1 LPKGR
6 TCERLSAIGRKALLL
21 REVVIRVRDAR
32 HGAVGL
38 VLVALMTTAGCGGTG
53 LQAQEAITVGVI
65 LPFTSGVPGAARAAQ
80 QGAALAA
87 DERGARRASE
97 ATVTLI
103 VEDDRGSPI
112 EAARAFQRLLDR
124 GVVASV
130 GPLTDLTV
138 TAVAPLAE
146 RAKVA
151 VVSPGA
157 TGTIPYAGSSVFR
170 TSLPA
175 QAQARVLAEYLV
187 HTLRARRISIIHEGN
202 DYGTMV
208 AMAFATRARELQA
221 EVVGTRLYR
230 DGDTEFTR
238 HANGVLADGAD
249 AVFVAGYPDEGA
261 RILAALRERGVQAR
275 IVASDAMY
283 STDLLEWAKDAAEG
297 VLVPAA
303 FVPSE
308 PIPAVADFVDKY
320 RRRFNATP
328 DHFAAQGYDAVKV
341 LLFAARRAG
350 RDPAAVRAA
359 LAGVRRF
366 PGVTGEITFDRFG
379 APDRPVA
386 IARVRAGAF
395 EIVRR

>member
-1 LPKGR
+1 MR
-6 TCERLSAIGRKALLL
+6 QA
-21 REVVIRVRDAR
+21 VIQMRDVRR
-32 HGAVGL
+32 CGIGL
-38 VLVALMTTAGCGGTG
+38 VLAAVVAAAGCGGPG
-53 LQAQEAITVGVI
+53 LRAQEAVTFGVI
-65 LPFTSGVPGAARAAQ
+65 LPFTSGVPGAARAAH
-80 QGAALAA
+80 QGARLAA
-87 DERGARRASE
+87 EEAGAGGAPG

-103 VEDDRGSPI
+103 VEDDRGSPD
-112 EAARAFQRLLDR
+112 EAARIISRILPR
-124 GVVASV
+124 GVAAVV
-130 GPLTDLTV
+130 GPLTDLTAS
-138 TAVAPLAE
+138 AVAPIAE

-187 HTLRARRISIIHEGN
+187 QTRRARRISVIHEGN
-202 DYGTMV
+202 DYGTHV
-208 AMAFATRARELQA
+208 AGAFAARARELHA

-238 HANGVLADGAD
+238 HVNGVIADGAD

-261 RILAALRERGVQAR
+261 RIVAALRERGVQVP
-275 IVASDAMY
+275 IVGSDALY
-283 STDLLEWAKDAAEG
+283 SADLLEWAKDAAEG
-297 VLVPAA
+297 LLLPAA

-308 PIPAVADFVDKY
+308 PIPAVQDFVGKY
-320 RRRFNATP
+320 RRRYNETP

-341 LLFAARRAG
+341 LLFAARRGG
-350 RDPAAVRAA
+350 RDPAALRSA
-359 LAGVRRF
+359 LQGLRRF

-386 IARVRAGAF
+386 VARVRAGAF
-395 EIVRR
+395 EIIRR